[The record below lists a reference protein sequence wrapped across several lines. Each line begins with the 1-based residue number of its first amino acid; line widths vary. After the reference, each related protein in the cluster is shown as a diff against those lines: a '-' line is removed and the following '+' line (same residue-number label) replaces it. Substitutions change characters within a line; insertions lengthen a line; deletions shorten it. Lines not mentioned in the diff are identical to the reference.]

1 MSDRCASSLPGIK
14 LFVLKRKSGRF
25 EEDLRE
31 TLWRVSVPH
40 TGMPLRVCG
49 SGEAVW
55 AFLHSSVR
63 WDVTVRRD
71 VFLPTVRPDS
81 DGSKRAA
88 RRRTCPPLA
97 WMECTYQNL
106 VPVTAV
112 ATETASR
119 ACVSVT
125 WDTRVRPTCV
135 SGTLLVKAHS
145 HTDNTFWVYYFLCLR
160 ILELGYP
167 STWTA
172 EYSAVSSH
180 LERKPAKSTP

>member
-40 TGMPLRVCG
+40 TGMPLRVRG

-55 AFLHSSVR
+55 AFLHSSVQ

-145 HTDNTFWVYYFLCLR
+145 HADNRFWVCYFLCLR
-160 ILELGYP
+160 ILELGHP
-167 STWTA
+167 STWTD

-180 LERKPAKSTP
+180 LERKPKSTP

>member
-1 MSDRCASSLPGIK
+1 M
-14 LFVLKRKSGRF
+14 LKRKSGRF

-40 TGMPLRVCG
+40 TGMPLRVRG

-55 AFLHSSVR
+55 AFLHSSVG
-63 WDVTVRRD
+63 WNVTVRRD

-106 VPVTAV
+106 VLVTAV
-112 ATETASR
+112 ATETASQ

-125 WDTRVRPTCV
+125 WDTRVRPTCASESSLRHRQQMLGLLLSV
-135 SGTLLVKAHS
+135 SKNSRTWPPKYLS
-145 HTDNTFWVYYFLCLR
+145 CWVSCSF
-160 ILELGYP
+160 EP
-167 STWTA
+167 P
-172 EYSAVSSH
+172 
-180 LERKPAKSTP
+180 RKKTC